1 MAKSILKRKSLT
13 IIKKQWFKRNLVEVK
28 REDLLPE
35 SQWQKTNR
43 LLDEAHSRNEQYIHF
58 IEIFKSRY
66 PSQYR
71 DVVQEFTKLT
81 QSHEEQEN
89 D

>member
-13 IIKKQWFKRNLVEVK
+13 IIKKQWFKRNPVEVK

-43 LLDEAHSRNEQYIHF
+43 LLDEAHFRNGQYARLF
-58 IEIFKSRY
+58 QVLENRF
-66 PSQYR
+66 PSELH
-71 DVVQEFTKLT
+71 DALHEFQKLT
-81 QSHEEQEN
+81 EPITKKE
-89 D
+89 